1 MSTTNERID
10 FVESLREQLGL
21 TQQDLANRAGV
32 WLRFVRDLEQGK
44 ESLQLD
50 KENQVLTLFGHNTGP
65 MKIEDRDEL

>member
-32 WLRFVRDLEQGK
+32 
-44 ESLQLD
+44 
-50 KENQVLTLFGHNTGP
+50 
-65 MKIEDRDEL
+65 